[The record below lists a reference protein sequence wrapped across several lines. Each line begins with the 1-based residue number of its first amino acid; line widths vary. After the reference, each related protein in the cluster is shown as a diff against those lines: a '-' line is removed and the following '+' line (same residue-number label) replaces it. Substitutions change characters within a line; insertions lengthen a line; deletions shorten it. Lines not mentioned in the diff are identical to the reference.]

1 MKELEQ
7 TKRISIASVLFILI
21 ILIGLLTYK
30 RPKYIYELTPQ
41 QAVEN
46 IVSTNFLISLDEL
59 QNTKSIIID
68 IRSPFEFQ
76 KGHLENAINIQ
87 AAEILNEKNK
97 AIFDKLKSENMTA
110 VLYGLNPNEALAS
123 YMVLHQ
129 LGYTNLKI
137 ATISLSYTQNKL
149 VTKNVVLEKS
159 EADVNAFI
167 TASLKKAMVKAKPKS
182 ATPPPPKK
190 VIPIK
195 KKKKMPTEGG
205 C

>member
-46 IVSTNFLISLDEL
+46 VVSANFLISLNNIPTTDAA
-59 QNTKSIIID
+59 IID

-87 AAEILNEKNK
+87 AAEILNEENK
-97 AIFDKLKSENMTA
+97 IIFDKFKDENTTA
-110 VLYGLNPNEALAS
+110 VLYGANPNEALAP
-123 YMVLHQ
+123 YMVLNQ

-137 ATISLSYTQNKL
+137 ATINLNYTQNKL
-149 VTKNVVLEKS
+149 VTQNATLEQS

-167 TASLKKAMVKAKPKS
+167 AASLKKAMITPKKV
-182 ATPPPPKK
+182 TPVQPKK
-190 VIPIK
+190 VIPMRK
-195 KKKKMPTEGG
+195 KKKTAAEGG

>member
-46 IVSTNFLISLDEL
+46 VVSDNFLISLNNIPTT
-59 QNTKSIIID
+59 NTAIID
-68 IRSPFEFQ
+68 IRSQFEFQ

-87 AAEILNEKNK
+87 AVEVLNEENK
-97 AIFDKLKSENMTA
+97 IIFDKLKNENTTA
-110 VLYGLNPNEALAS
+110 VLYGANPNEALAP
-123 YMVLHQ
+123 YMILNQ

-137 ATISLSYTQNKL
+137 ATINLNYTQNKL
-149 VTKNVVLEKS
+149 VTQNATLEQS

-167 TASLKKAMVKAKPKS
+167 AASLKKAMVKEKPKTE
-182 ATPPPPKK
+182 TPPPPKK
-190 VIPIK
+190 VIPLK

>member
-30 RPKYIYELTPQ
+30 RPKYIYETTPQ
-41 QAVEN
+41 ATVEN
-46 IVSTNFLISLDEL
+46 VVTNNFLISLDEL
-59 QNTKSIIID
+59 QNTESTIID

-87 AAEILNEKNK
+87 AVEILSEENK
-97 AIFDKLKSENMTA
+97 AIFDKLKKDNTTA
-110 VLYGLNPNEALAS
+110 VFYGTNPNEALVP
-123 YMVLHQ
+123 YLILHQ
-129 LGYTNLKI
+129 LGYKNLKI
-137 ATISLSYTQNKL
+137 ATIELSYHQNKL
-149 VTKNVVLEKS
+149 ITQNVTLEKS

-167 TASLKKAMVKAKPKS
+167 EESLKKSMIKAKPKTV
-182 ATPPPPKK
+182 TPPPPKK